1 MRLMKVERMSQLEAI
16 FGGIILGYRLLSP
29 LSLLQFAK
37 SAIINYLIFMA
48 IYAAFSY
55 GVFTYRYT
63 KAKKSLKTYYNNLKK
78 LAYLYD
84 RETKKQG

>member
-1 MRLMKVERMSQLEAI
+1 MPFFLSMYI
-16 FGGIILGYRLLSP
+16 FYDFEVFMADIYKMD
-29 LSLLQFAK
+29 LLQFVK
-37 SAIINYLIFMA
+37 SAIINYLIFMVV
-48 IYAAFSY
+48 YAAFSY